1 VSRGKGRQRWHCK
14 ACDKVA
20 FGSEAR
26 AREVIDMV
34 TPAYVGTSHQVPRR
48 VYPCPYN
55 NGYHL
60 TKLEERKK

>member
-1 VSRGKGRQRWHCK
+1 MSRGKGRQRWHCR

-26 AREVIDMV
+26 AQEVIEAI
-34 TPAYVGTSHQVPRR
+34 TPVYEGTDHKVPSR

-55 NGYHL
+55 NGFHL
-60 TKLEERKK
+60 TSTKDRV